1 MDIFAKTILAS
12 LLLVI
17 GFLATL
23 TMFRLLGGGE
33 KVRDPGRGRVVHK
46 VFGFL
51 FFILLLVLVFTGM
64 RYVAWGRGEPSPRAV
79 MHVVLAA
86 ALFTV
91 FVVKLLIV
99 RFYRGLL
106 GVVSTL
112 GMAVFILTVLVFST
126 SAGYYLARQGDMLH
140 WNLGASMD
148 DSGRV
153 EELLL
158 EAVEGSGEVSEE
170 SAREMAEGI
179 GDKGAAVFEQYCA
192 FCHNSG
198 STEPKLGPGLMGVL
212 NAETLPVS
220 GRPAT
225 AGNILST
232 LENPVGT
239 MPAFTQLTEEEL
251 DALIAFLE
259 TI

>member
-12 LLLVI
+12 LLLVV

-23 TMFRLLGGGE
+23 TMLRLLGGAE
-33 KVRDPGRGRVVHK
+33 KVRNPGRGRAVHK
-46 VFGFL
+46 IFGFL
-51 FFILLLVLVFTGM
+51 FFVLLLVLVFTGM

-79 MHVVLAA
+79 IHVLLAA

-91 FVVKLLIV
+91 FILKLLIV

-112 GMAVFILTVLVFST
+112 GMIVFILTVLVFSS
-126 SAGYYLARQGDMLH
+126 SAGYYLARQGDMRH
-140 WNLGASMD
+140 WNLGASMEIT
-148 DSGRV
+148 GV
-153 EELLL
+153 PEELAM
-158 EAVEGSGEVSEE
+158 ETATGS
-170 SAREMAEGI
+170 ADR
-179 GDKGAAVFEQYCA
+179 GAAVYEQYCA
-192 FCHNSG
+192 FCHDSG
-198 STEPKLGPGLMGVL
+198 STRSKLGPGLLGVL
-212 NAETLPVS
+212 KAETLPVS

-225 AGNILST
+225 VENVLST

-251 DALIAFLE
+251 EALIAFLE